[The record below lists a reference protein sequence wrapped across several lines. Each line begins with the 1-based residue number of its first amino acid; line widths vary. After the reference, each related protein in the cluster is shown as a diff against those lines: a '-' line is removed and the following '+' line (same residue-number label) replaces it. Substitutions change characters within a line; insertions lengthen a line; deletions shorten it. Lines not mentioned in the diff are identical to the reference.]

1 MRRFRIRIIFQN
13 MPNYVTIP
21 VSNGIISVIWKE
33 MLGGLCGLASLL
45 CAEDNI
51 CKDVCGRVSYLW
63 SCGAFSDAQNQ
74 ENPDDRC
81 AEKHR
86 ISIE

>member
-33 MLGGLCGLASLL
+33 MLGDYAGWLPYYVPKITFVKMFAAGL
-45 CAEDNI
+45 
-51 CKDVCGRVSYLW
+51 VTY
-63 SCGAFSDAQNQ
+63 GAVALFQM
-74 ENPDDRC
+74 
-81 AEKHR
+81 HR
-86 ISIE
+86 IKKIPMTDALKNTE